1 MEEHPRIRQARER
14 LNPPPTERVGTLG
27 KDVPSWCEWEEPNPN
42 EVEGGRRMSQ
52 RLQEKEGKSTITKYI
67 IIEVKTPAK
76 TKTFSA
82 EEAEA
87 LQEMNEDKQEEIRVR
102 KAQLAQEQ

>member
-52 RLQEKEGKSTITKYI
+52 RLQAKEGKSTIIIKYNY
-67 IIEVKTPAK
+67 IEFKTPAK

-82 EEAEA
+82 EEA
-87 LQEMNEDKQEEIRVR
+87 LQEMNEDAQEEIRAR